1 MMSIGILYK
10 AVDIFFE
17 VIYVLIFIR
26 IVLSW
31 LPLGKGN
38 ALSDLV
44 YSLTEP
50 ILGPIRKMINRSP
63 LGGGMML
70 DFSPIIA
77 LFFMNIAKLLIYSLL
92 GTAV

>member
-1 MMSIGILYK
+1 MYTSVLYK

-17 VIYVLIFIR
+17 VIYILIFVR

-31 LPLGKGN
+31 ISLPNNSFSSLI
-38 ALSDLV
+38 

-50 ILGPIRKMINRSP
+50 ILGPVRRMLNRSP

-77 LFFMNIAKLLIYSLL
+77 LFFMNIAKLVIYSVL
-92 GTAV
+92 GAF